1 MWSVRRVWGLWR
13 RWKER
18 VWVEE
23 AEGVVERVE
32 AGLGLAGKLGWKDWE
47 GWSGGKGWRAVRAR
61 GRRRRE
67 SVGGWAIGRP
77 ERVSGA
83 SGKPWAAGRAGGP
96 NAWAARA
103 RERGGGGCG
112 WRSLKHVGLGMV

>member
-1 MWSVRRVWGLWR
+1 MRRVWGLWR

-96 NAWAARA
+96 NA
-103 RERGGGGCG
+103 
-112 WRSLKHVGLGMV
+112 